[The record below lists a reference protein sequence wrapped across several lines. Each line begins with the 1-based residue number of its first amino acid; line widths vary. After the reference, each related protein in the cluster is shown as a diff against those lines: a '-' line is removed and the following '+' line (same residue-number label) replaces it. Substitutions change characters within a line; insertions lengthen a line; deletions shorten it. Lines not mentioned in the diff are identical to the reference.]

1 MPEKSTKSHILN
13 NTTILETFLPNFFY
27 IRNIQAPINQNV
39 MKNIL
44 LFLLVSLFSAIA
56 IFIST
61 KLADPELGY
70 ATAAIFW
77 GFYIWLTLAK
87 GLGTRTSS

>member
-1 MPEKSTKSHILN
+1 
-13 NTTILETFLPNFFY
+13 
-27 IRNIQAPINQNV
+27 